1 MEENKNNDIEEIDS
15 VEEERDEFPPFF
27 GLFRMTR
34 FERMLHASIIGLIG
48 AAFIAYTL
56 WSKIIPGQ
64 NPTKEIL
71 EMNNWYVIPCFVL
84 SVLLLLSGFPIVTK
98 DRSLGSMM
106 LQQLLRCFM
115 AIAWMFLYFESAN
128 ILFIIFYKHLPA

>member
-1 MEENKNNDIEEIDS
+1 MEENKNDIEEIDG
-15 VEEERDEFPPFF
+15 VQEERGEFPPFF

-34 FERMLHASIIGLIG
+34 FERVLHASIIGLIG

-64 NPTKEIL
+64 NPTKEML
-71 EMNNWYVIPCFVL
+71 QMNDWYVIPCFVL
-84 SVLLLLSGFPIVTK
+84 SVLLLLSGFPVVMK
-98 DRSLGSMM
+98 DRSFGNMM

-115 AIAWMFLYFESAN
+115 AIIWMVLYFEASQ
-128 ILFIIFYKHLPA
+128 ILFIIFYRHLPA